1 MLLGA
6 TATRHTE
13 PGTEALIVQLIL
25 QHRYAEAYELLNHQP
40 SDQTAV
46 LYNTALCLHWSGNYQ
61 EALNRLE
68 KIRLSP
74 QVGNGNQPTAD
85 NNYKQIRHKQNQTD
99 DYLQGM
105 SELYVKS
112 FPSSFQDA
120 VIRLKTDCWLQL
132 GNYPKVIAV
141 ATPIAYKKYKN
152 IIEALTLADNAH
164 DQSI

>member
-6 TATRHTE
+6 TGPRYTE
-13 PGTEALIVQLIL
+13 PGTEALIIQLIL
-25 QHRYAEAYELLNHQP
+25 QRRYADAYELLNHQP
-40 SDQTAV
+40 SDQTTV

-74 QVGNGNQPTAD
+74 QVSNRNQPSAD
-85 NNYKQIRHKQNQTD
+85 NKYQQIRHKQNQTD
-99 DYLQGM
+99 DYLQGI
-105 SELYVKS
+105 SELYVKN
-112 FPSSFQDA
+112 FPLLFQDA

-132 GNYPKVIAV
+132 GNYPKMIAV

-152 IIEALTLADNAH
+152 ITEALTLADNAH